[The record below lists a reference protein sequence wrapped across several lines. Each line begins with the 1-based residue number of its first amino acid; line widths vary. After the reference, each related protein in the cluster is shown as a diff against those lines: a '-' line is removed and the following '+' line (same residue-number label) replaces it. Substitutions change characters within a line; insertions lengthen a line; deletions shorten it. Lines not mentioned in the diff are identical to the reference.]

1 MRHFST
7 TNRHLIFT
15 FLFPLFI
22 GGILLAACSYIPNTE
37 ADAVNQDS
45 TENPVYR
52 SDTAAEDC
60 LLCGNGSGT
69 LLPIYS
75 GQNNIGIVSLNTF
88 QLAPVI
94 INQYD
99 DNGNLLEEP
108 STGYSTHITNTGDN
122 GFMLMI
128 SEDTDRGIARGTLS
142 FNEDEFLDMEKAS
155 SLLCSNCLNQVMEDS
170 SIAEP
175 TGMCVID
182 FHNNKIRMLQ
192 KNITAFQFDDYY
204 VSCRSR
210 ERQTD
215 DITLE
220 MDLLIF
226 YCPKRY
232 EE

>member
-1 MRHFST
+1 
-7 TNRHLIFT
+7 
-15 FLFPLFI
+15 
-22 GGILLAACSYIPNTE
+22 
-37 ADAVNQDS
+37 
-45 TENPVYR
+45 
-52 SDTAAEDC
+52 
-60 LLCGNGSGT
+60 
-69 LLPIYS
+69 
-75 GQNNIGIVSLNTF
+75 
-88 QLAPVI
+88 
-94 INQYD
+94 
-99 DNGNLLEEP
+99 
-108 STGYSTHITNTGDN
+108 
-122 GFMLMI
+122 MI

-155 SLLCSNCLNQVMEDS
+155 SLLCSNCLNQVMKDS

-232 EE
+232 GE

>member
-1 MRHFST
+1 MRYFSAA
-7 TNRHLIFT
+7 NKHPFFT
-15 FLFPLFI
+15 FLFPLIF
-22 GGILLAACSYIPNTE
+22 GGIFLAACSYIPDPE
-37 ADAVNQDS
+37 ADTVNQDS

-52 SDTAAEDC
+52 SDTATEDC
-60 LLCGNGSGT
+60 LLCGNGAGT
-69 LLPIYS
+69 LLPVYS

-88 QLAPVI
+88 QMAPVT

-99 DNGNLLEEP
+99 DNGNLIEEP
-108 STGYSTHITNTGDN
+108 SDGHSTHITNTGDN

-142 FNEDEFLDMEKAS
+142 FNQDEFLDMEKAS
-155 SLLCSNCLNQVMEDS
+155 SFLCSSCLNQVMEDS

-182 FHNNKIRMLQ
+182 FHNNKLRMLQ

-204 VSCRSR
+204 LSCRSR

-220 MDLLIF
+220 MDHLIF

-232 EE
+232 GE

>member
-1 MRHFST
+1 MRRFSV
-7 TNRHLIFT
+7 TNRHPIFAL
-15 FLFPLFI
+15 LFPLVM
-22 GGILLAACSYIPNTE
+22 GGILLVAYSYIPATKT
-37 ADAVNQDS
+37 DAENQEPAANS
-45 TENPVYR
+45 VYR
-52 SDTAAEDC
+52 SDMAVKDC

-69 LLPIYS
+69 LLPVYS

-88 QLAPVI
+88 QIAPVT

-99 DNGNLLEEP
+99 DHGNLIEEP
-108 STGYSTHITNTGDN
+108 SDGHSTHITNTGDN

-142 FNEDEFLDMEKAS
+142 FNQDEFLDMEKAS
-155 SLLCSNCLNQVMEDS
+155 SLLCSSCLNQVMEDS
-170 SIAEP
+170 FTTEP

-182 FHNNKIRMLQ
+182 FYNNKIRILQ

-210 ERQTD
+210 ERQTN

-232 EE
+232 GE

>member
-1 MRHFST
+1 MRRFSV
-7 TNRHLIFT
+7 TNRHPIFA
-15 FLFPLFI
+15 FLFPLFM
-22 GGILLAACSYIPNTE
+22 GGILLAACSYTPDTE
-37 ADAVNQDS
+37 ADADNQDPNANS
-45 TENPVYR
+45 VYH

-69 LLPIYS
+69 LLPVYS

-88 QLAPVI
+88 QIAPVT

-99 DNGNLLEEP
+99 DHGNLLEEP
-108 STGYSTHITNTGDN
+108 SDGHSTHITNTGDN

-142 FNEDEFLDMEKAS
+142 FNQDEFLDMEKAS
-155 SLLCSNCLNQVMEDS
+155 SLLCNSCLNQVMES
-170 SIAEP
+170 SSTTEP

-182 FHNNKIRMLQ
+182 FYNNKIRMLQ

-210 ERQTD
+210 EHHTD

-232 EE
+232 GE